1 MGTMTARRPRRVFA
15 WLATLSGAVVYAGLI
30 AACSQ
35 VDLKPLPTVG
45 SNAGDAAIAT
55 PSFSLDIQP
64 IFSDRCAIPGCHIAP
79 TEANLGLVLKD
90 ADTSYA
96 NLVNVD
102 SKEIP
107 GLPRVTPGDAAN
119 SYLMIKLDAGEMPK
133 QGPML
138 SQGTRDTIRNWIDQ
152 GAAKN

>member
-1 MGTMTARRPRRVFA
+1 MIRI
-15 WLATLSGAVVYAGLI
+15 GAAALCAGLV

-45 SNAGDAAIAT
+45 SDPGDPAIAR
-55 PSFSLDIQP
+55 PSLSRDIQP

-79 TEANLGLVLKD
+79 TQADLGLVLKD

-96 NLVNVD
+96 DLVNVD
-102 SKEIP
+102 SKEVP
-107 GLPRVTPGDAAN
+107 GVPRVSPGDAAN
-119 SYLMIKLDAGEMPK
+119 SYLVIKLQDGTMPK
-133 QGPML
+133 QGPPL
-138 SQGTRDTIRNWIDQ
+138 SQGTITTISNWINQ

>member
-1 MGTMTARRPRRVFA
+1 VTPRRWLLRSAPFA
-15 WLATLSGAVVYAGLI
+15 AAALYAGSI

-45 SNAGDAAIAT
+45 SDPGDAAIAT
-55 PSFSLDIQP
+55 PSFTRDIQP
-64 IFSDRCAIPGCHIAP
+64 ILSDRCAIPGCHIAP
-79 TEANLGLVLKD
+79 TQANLELVLKD

-107 GLPRVTPGDAAN
+107 GLPRVAPGDSAN
-119 SYLMIKLDAGEMPK
+119 SYLMIKLDDGEMPK
-133 QGPML
+133 LGPML
-138 SQGTRDTIRNWIDQ
+138 SQATRDTIRNWIDQ
-152 GAAKN
+152 GAARN